1 MGHRTARLCILILFP
16 HTCSEVRTLLLYS
29 VMQLPL
35 PVNTL
40 LVLPLP
46 VLEAE
51 AFFPC
56 LDQVQ
61 FQYPHLAMQP
71 LAPVQAR
78 CPCCVIDSCF
88 TQVGPLVRTL
98 DHFSPTPSLTFAL
111 PGSDKP
117 LYSNALSPAPCR
129 FQYNPQVSSVRPSW
143 PFL

>member
-1 MGHRTARLCILILFP
+1 
-16 HTCSEVRTLLLYS
+16 
-29 VMQLPL
+29 MQLPL
-35 PVNTL
+35 SVNTL

-61 FQYPHLAMQP
+61 FQYPHLIMQP

-78 CPCCVIDSCF
+78 YPCCVIDSLF
-88 TQVGPLVRTL
+88 HPGWPL

-117 LYSNALSPAPCR
+117 LYSNALSPAPSL
-129 FQYNPQVSSVRPSW
+129 FQYNPHILSVRPGW
-143 PFL
+143 PSL

>member
-1 MGHRTARLCILILFP
+1 
-16 HTCSEVRTLLLYS
+16 
-29 VMQLPL
+29 MQLPL

-61 FQYPHLAMQP
+61 FWYPRLAMQL
-71 LAPVQAR
+71 LAPIQAR
-78 CPCCVIDSCF
+78 CPYYISDPLSHPGWIF
-88 TQVGPLVRTL
+88 SQVTRPL
-98 DHFSPTPSLTFAL
+98 SPTPSLTFAL

-117 LYSNALSPAPCR
+117 LCSNA
-129 FQYNPQVSSVRPSW
+129 
-143 PFL
+143 